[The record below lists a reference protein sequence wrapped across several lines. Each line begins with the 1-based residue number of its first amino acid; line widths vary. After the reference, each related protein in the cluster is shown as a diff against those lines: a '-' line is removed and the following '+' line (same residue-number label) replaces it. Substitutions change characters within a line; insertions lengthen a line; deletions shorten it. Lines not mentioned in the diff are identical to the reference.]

1 MSGAFVTRDVKMAI
15 PLLLESD
22 MSDRPLTSE
31 EVDLFLRMKPH
42 SRRAFMAAFGAS
54 AAAITLSGCS
64 PASTPAAT
72 PASAVKVEG
81 SEGSKLEFYNWD
93 TYIGE
98 TTLKDFKAATGI
110 EPNMT
115 LFANNDE
122 LFAKFRGGNSGYDL
136 IVPSNDYVARMIE
149 ANMLMPL
156 DHAKI
161 PNKANIL
168 PEFQEADFDPGR
180 KYSMPYTWL
189 VLGIGFR
196 KSALKN
202 GVVPDSWKVLL
213 DSDEYKGRI
222 SLLSESADLFRLGL
236 KYLGKSLNEA
246 TPELIK
252 QVEDMLIKQKP
263 NIKNFHNDDGQDLLL
278 SKEVDLVL
286 EYNGDIAQKQ
296 AEDNDL
302 GFVVPKEGSLITSDC
317 LCIPKGA
324 PNPNNAHA
332 LINFMLD
339 AQNGANITKTILYPT
354 PNGAAKALMDDAY
367 KTNPIVYPPADRM
380 AASQYGKYQGNDI
393 NQAYEAAMTRVRA
406 T

>member
-1 MSGAFVTRDVKMAI
+1 
-15 PLLLESD
+15 
-22 MSDRPLTSE
+22 MSDRPLTTE

-54 AAAITLSGCS
+54 AAAISLSGCS
-64 PASTPAAT
+64 PPAPPATTPSTAT
-72 PASAVKVEG
+72 KIVG
-81 SEGSKLEFYNWD
+81 SEGPKLEFYNWD

-189 VLGIGFR
+189 VLGIGYR

-213 DSDEYKGRI
+213 DSDEYKGKI

-317 LCIPKGA
+317 LCIPTGA

-380 AASQYGKYQGNDI
+380 AASQYGKYQGNEI

>member
-1 MSGAFVTRDVKMAI
+1 MT
-15 PLLLESD
+15 E
-22 MSDRPLTSE
+22 RPLSVG

-54 AAAITLSGCS
+54 AAAISLSGC
-64 PASTPAAT
+64 TPGGNPSAT
-72 PASAVKVEG
+72 PTNAVKIEG
-81 SEGSKLEFYNWD
+81 SEGNKLEFYNWD

-98 TTLKDFKAATGI
+98 TTLADFKAATGI
-110 EPNMT
+110 APNMT

-122 LFAKFRGGNSGYDL
+122 LFAKFRSGNAGYDL

-149 ANMLMPL
+149 AKMLMPL
-156 DHAKI
+156 DQSKI
-161 PNKANIL
+161 PNKANLL
-168 PEFQEADFDPGR
+168 PEFQDADFDPGR

-189 VLGIGFR
+189 VLGIGYR
-196 KSALKN
+196 KSALKG

-222 SLLSESADLFRLGL
+222 SVLSESADLFRIGL
-236 KYLGKSLNEA
+236 KYLGHSLNEA
-246 TPELIK
+246 TPALIK

-263 NIKNFHNDDGQDLLL
+263 YIKNFHNDDGQDLLL

-296 AEDNDL
+296 GEDADL
-302 GFVVPKEGSLITSDC
+302 GFIVPKEGSLKSSDC
-317 LCIPKGA
+317 LCIPTGA

-332 LINFMLD
+332 MINFLLD

-367 KTNPIVYPPADRM
+367 KNNPIVYPPADRM
-380 AASQYGKYQGNDI
+380 AKCEYGKYQGSAI
-393 NQAYEAAMTRVRA
+393 IQAYEAAMTRVRA
-406 T
+406 S

>member
-1 MSGAFVTRDVKMAI
+1 MN
-15 PLLLESD
+15 E
-22 MSDRPLTSE
+22 RPLTNQ
-31 EVDLFLRMKPH
+31 EVDLFLRMKPQ

-64 PASTPAAT
+64 PGGNTSATPVAAT
-72 PASAVKVEG
+72 KVEG

-149 ANMLMPL
+149 AKMLMPL

-168 PEFQEADFDPGR
+168 PEFQDADFDPGR

-189 VLGIGFR
+189 VLGIGYR

-202 GVVPDSWKVLL
+202 GVVPDSWKALF

-222 SLLSESADLFRLGL
+222 SLLSESADLFRLGI
-236 KYLGKSLNEA
+236 KYLGKDLNEA

-263 NIKNFHNDDGQDLLL
+263 FIKNFHNDDGQDLLL

-296 AEDNDL
+296 AEDDDID
-302 GFVVPKEGSLITSDC
+302 FVVPKEGSLKNSDC
-317 LCIPKGA
+317 LCIPVGA
-324 PNPNNAHA
+324 PNPTNAHA

-354 PNGAAKALMDDAY
+354 PNGAAKALMDAAY
-367 KTNPIVYPPADRM
+367 KSNPVVYPPEDRM
-380 AASQYGKYQGNDI
+380 AKCQYGKYQGSEI

-406 T
+406 A